1 MLNYNSVI
9 KEESIL
15 MLDETFK
22 HAKQKTVGLKQTQ
35 RALEKGLVRRVYI
48 AKDAETHV
56 LRPILEWCQN
66 HHVEHIEVPTMKEL
80 GKACGIEVGTA
91 VAAILED

>member
-1 MLNYNSVI
+1 
-9 KEESIL
+9 
-15 MLDETFK
+15 MLDEAFK
-22 HAKQKTVGLKQTQ
+22 HAKKKTVGLKQTQ
-35 RALEKGLVRRVYI
+35 RALEKGYVRSVYM
-48 AKDAETHV
+48 AKDAEAHV
-56 LRPILEWCQN
+56 LRPILEWCVD

>member
-1 MLNYNSVI
+1 
-9 KEESIL
+9 

-35 RALEKGLVRRVYI
+35 RALEKGRVRQIFI
-48 AKDAETHV
+48 AEDAESHISH
-56 LRPILEWCQN
+56 PIREWCKN
-66 HHVEHIEVPTMKEL
+66 HHVECIDVSSMKEL

-91 VAAILED
+91 VAAILNEEA

>member
-1 MLNYNSVI
+1 VI
-9 KEESIL
+9 KGESIL

-22 HAKQKTVGLKQTQ
+22 HVKLKTVGFKQTQ
-35 RALEKGLVRRVYI
+35 RALEKGLVRRVYM
-48 AKDAETHV
+48 AKDAEAHV
-56 LRPILEWCQN
+56 LRPILEWCDKYN
-66 HHVEHIEVPTMKEL
+66 VVLIEVPTMQEL

>member
-9 KEESIL
+9 KGESIL

-22 HAKQKTVGLKQTQ
+22 HAKQKTVGFKQTQ

-48 AKDAETHV
+48 AKDAEVHV
-56 LRPILEWCQN
+56 LRPIIEWCRDHQ
-66 HHVEHIEVPTMKEL
+66 VEHIEVPTMKEL

-91 VAAILED
+91 VAAVLED

>member
-9 KEESIL
+9 KGESIL

-22 HAKQKTVGLKQTQ
+22 YAKQKTVGLKQTQ
-35 RALEKGLVRRVYI
+35 RALEKGLVRRVFV

-56 LRPILEWCQN
+56 LRPILEWCQS

-91 VAAILED
+91 VAAILVD

>member
-1 MLNYNSVI
+1 MVDYNSVI

-22 HAKQKTVGLKQTQ
+22 HAKQKTVGFKQTQ

-48 AKDAETHV
+48 AEDAETHV
-56 LRPILEWCQN
+56 LRPIIEWCHN
-66 HHVEHIEVPTMKEL
+66 HHIEQIEVPTMKEL